1 MLYRRCKKFLFDRK
15 KFNLLTKFPK
25 FPYRLAT
32 IAVAHRAE
40 KIQKRAIWRKFRT
53 MQRGKKSQ
61 KTLKLVWMQSQL
73 TYYVHYF
80 FISKLTF
87 GSETAV
93 GEAPCGILL
102 KVE

>member
-32 IAVAHRAE
+32 IAVAHRAQ

-53 MQRGKKSQ
+53 MQRVKKSQ

-80 FISKLTF
+80 FIFLSSLLDPKL
-87 GSETAV
+87 
-93 GEAPCGILL
+93 LL
-102 KVE
+102 EKPHVEFF

>member
-1 MLYRRCKKFLFDRK
+1 MLCRRCKKFLFDRK

-32 IAVAHRAE
+32 IAVAHRAQ

-61 KTLKLVWMQSQL
+61 KTLKLPSL
-73 TYYVHYF
+73 GAKSTNLLCALF
-80 FISKLTF
+80 FHF
-87 GSETAV
+87 
-93 GEAPCGILL
+93 
-102 KVE
+102 

>member
-1 MLYRRCKKFLFDRK
+1 
-15 KFNLLTKFPK
+15 
-25 FPYRLAT
+25 
-32 IAVAHRAE
+32 
-40 KIQKRAIWRKFRT
+40 

-80 FISKLTF
+80 FISKLTL
-87 GSETAV
+87 GSKTAV